1 MNWHDPD
8 TRSILNARK
17 VERDNEWLRGQI
29 GEPAYL
35 RSLILLGYLE
45 KDARVELSL
54 LKMTK
59 TIG

>member
-29 GEPAYL
+29 GEVTYL
-35 RSLILLGYLE
+35 RSLMLLGYLE
-45 KDARVELSL
+45 KDARVELNL
-54 LKMTK
+54 LNMTK